1 MRVFGLEGPHEF
13 KSFGVLEPT
22 LVIHWQFLN
31 ELNEG
36 QLHLQVGRN
45 GWQSGLEMN
54 YYEADPRSLPP
65 SSERNRASWG
75 TLGTK
80 ADFFF
85 FQIITAFFCTG
96 RPIHYQYCHLGSLL
110 YPSQVKRTAMYFHIN
125 KSLENTHV
133 SLLEK
138 HLKKHDKWWE
148 SPGGPVVK
156 DPPSSGQGAKI
167 PHNPQPEKWK
177 HKKEAVW

>member
-1 MRVFGLEGPHEF
+1 MFGLEGPHEF

-36 QLHLQVGRN
+36 QQEETAD
-45 GWQSGLEMN
+45 SLEMN
-54 YYEADPRSLPP
+54 PDPSDTKPLPP
-65 SSERNRASWG
+65 NSERHRASRG

-96 RPIHYQYCHLGSLL
+96 RPILYQYCHLGSLGKYIL
-110 YPSQVKRTAMYFHIN
+110 CAKACIDERLVGNEVLVRYLKVEVARENVKKAYIQV
-125 KSLENTHV
+125 
-133 SLLEK
+133 
-138 HLKKHDKWWE
+138 
-148 SPGGPVVK
+148 
-156 DPPSSGQGAKI
+156 
-167 PHNPQPEKWK
+167 
-177 HKKEAVW
+177 

>member
-1 MRVFGLEGPHEF
+1 MNWMKG
-13 KSFGVLEPT
+13 SFISKQEET
-22 LVIHWQFLN
+22 AD
-31 ELNEG
+31 
-36 QLHLQVGRN
+36 
-45 GWQSGLEMN
+45 SLEMN
-54 YYEADPRSLPP
+54 PDPSDTKPLPP
-65 SSERNRASWG
+65 NSERHRASRG

-156 DPPSSGQGAKI
+156 DPPSSAWGVGSVPGQGAKI
-167 PHNPQPEKWK
+167 PHSPQPEKPK